1 MQTAGMGGLRPNTVV
16 LGWPYGWRHQTDAK
30 AHRVFLESVRNTSNN
45 KMALLVP
52 KGINFF
58 PTNNEK
64 VRSAEPD
71 RPNDCLSHPSAVKPL
86 SLVLDLAQG
95 CPT

>member
-16 LGWPYGWRHQTDAK
+16 LGWPYGWRHQADAK
-30 AHRVFLESVRNTSNN
+30 AHRVFLESVRNTSAN

-64 VRSAEPD
+64 VWISP
-71 RPNDCLSHPSAVKPL
+71 HH
-86 SLVLDLAQG
+86 AQ
-95 CPT
+95 